1 MANANGKIML
11 VVIHRGACRAAI
23 ETNSSRKTY
32 ERGVSRAVIGPS
44 SDNGT
49 PDCLANTRSHE
60 HRQLLTEAKSRMLS
74 L

>member
-11 VVIHRGACRAAI
+11 VVIHRSACRAAI

-32 ERGVSRAVIGPS
+32 VRGVSRPVIGPS

-49 PDCLANTRSHE
+49 PDCFTNTRCHDMESY
-60 HRQLLTEAKSRMLS
+60 
-74 L
+74 